1 MVESESEKE
10 DVYAGDDASLDADGD
25 VLPDATQENADDE
38 REDEFIKV
46 NKLLRKEVG
55 SQAFNYVTRLHKSL
69 GHPSGETLLRMLEE
83 VQATEAVNTA
93 AKKYVCPTCYAR
105 RPPPPGV
112 PPAAGLTVR
121 NFGDRLVTD
130 SAWIDTTEGC
140 NCVLTLM
147 DQATRHVAI
156 RLLAHERAD
165 DFVKGVE
172 RAWIKRWGVP
182 KYLRV
187 DEAKGW
193 ASQRLRDWTSA
204 NGITLEVAPAEC
216 HN

>member
-10 DVYAGDDASLDADGD
+10 DVYAVDDASLDADGD

-93 AKKYVCPTCYAR
+93 AKKYVCPESNVLCPTTSSTWCSSSSWS
-105 RPPPPGV
+105 
-112 PPAAGLTVR
+112 
-121 NFGDRLVTD
+121 DRQ
-130 SAWIDTTEGC
+130 EF
-140 NCVLTLM
+140 
-147 DQATRHVAI
+147 R
-156 RLLAHERAD
+156 
-165 DFVKGVE
+165 
-172 RAWIKRWGVP
+172 
-182 KYLRV
+182 
-187 DEAKGW
+187 
-193 ASQRLRDWTSA
+193 
-204 NGITLEVAPAEC
+204 
-216 HN
+216 